1 MRSASL
7 IVLAAGVAW
16 STAACTR
23 TSEPDKQANVAAV
36 STVPPKAP
44 AVAAPASAESGA
56 LPLVTVHKSPTCSCC
71 VLWVDHLREAGF
83 NVQVVDSEDLG
94 PIKQSTGVPAEKA
107 ACHTARVGD
116 YFVEGH
122 VPAEDIKRL
131 LAESPEARGLV
142 LPGMP
147 AGSPGMEMPDG
158 TRQPYTVELVHH
170 DGSTVEF
177 AKH

>member
-1 MRSASL
+1 MKNASL
-7 IVLAAGVAW
+7 LLLAAGMAW

-23 TSEPDKQANVAAV
+23 ASEPGKQADVAAV
-36 STVPPKAP
+36 STAPPKAP
-44 AVAAPASAESGA
+44 SVAVSASTAPLA
-56 LPLVTVHKSPTCSCC
+56 LPLVTVHKTPTCGCC
-71 VLWVDHLREAGF
+71 GLWVDHLRAAGF
-83 NVQVVDSEDLG
+83 EVQVNDSEDLS
-94 PIKQSTGVPAEKA
+94 PIKQSAGVPAEKA
-107 ACHTARVGD
+107 SCHTARVGD

-131 LAESPEARGLV
+131 LSERPDAKGLV

-147 AGSPGMEMPDG
+147 AGSPGMETPDG
-158 TRQPYTVELVHH
+158 RQQPYTVELVRH